1 MIAIT
6 EATLK
11 KFKLLL
17 LFFSLVAILSACNFP
32 GKSSSPTQITDQ
44 NQFGLAATVILRVN
58 PTQTKMVTITPT
70 SPAPLEIAS
79 TPIPPDTPV
88 WLAYDYTCALATG
101 GGTMTMNLT
110 WTDRS
115 NSEEGYKVYRDEKV
129 IATLA
134 PNSTFYVDVAYVAAG
149 KALRYSVEAFNTD
162 WQFSTSTITQG
173 CQ

>member
-1 MIAIT
+1 MHRDPPTAAIWM
-6 EATLK
+6 
-11 KFKLLL
+11 
-17 LFFSLVAILSACNFP
+17 SMLVAAALV
-32 GKSSSPTQITDQ
+32 
-44 NQFGLAATVILRVN
+44 LAACG
-58 PTQTKMVTITPT
+58 PQTPT
-70 SPAPLEIAS
+70 SSQTETAITTS
-79 TPIPPDTPV
+79 TSTVPVQPDTPV
-88 WLAYDYTCALATG
+88 WSVYDYTCEPAAE

-129 IATLA
+129 IATLP

-162 WQFSTSTITQG
+162 WHFSTSTITHG